1 MPTYDY
7 YIDNAYF
14 ITSRAWWDTSVNVW
28 DLIVSVRGLQP
39 GWGDYGYFQA
49 TFDAGYSISS
59 IFLYEDSPSS
69 TATKSYYEDKGYGLT
84 EGDTYTIYVRFRAY
98 NGDNVV
104 IPLDSTTSGQFE
116 KVIEVGGGG
125 GGTDPYFTATGSNT
139 NSTITITVS
148 DLQDTDYDYLY
159 FWVSSSIDSPYTNI
173 NPYTFYSV
181 PDGTY
186 NVRAYYVKDNIEY
199 TIYDAYGNSSI
210 AITIDSGGGPT
221 PSGDW
226 DYGSPIYL
234 NNLSS
239 NYTSSSSINF
249 MYDNGAYFEITF
261 ANSGYARFYS
271 SNQHGDMVAYVSDVN
286 TGFDDT
292 NGVPYNYDRYSRLQ
306 NGFNIDFYSVT
317 AGTTYYLW
325 VTAANGDKTNWGSFY
340 LNIVVP
346 TAPVVYPTFT
356 ASVINNNQ
364 ISFTVSNKGNYYLR
378 YKVRLTSDPNDDTY
392 DTWDKYHYLVTDTI
406 LTVPNLQYNT
416 WYRVNV
422 GYSLSNSSGE
432 VTWIRSTQDPLDLQT
447 GSEPVGN
454 SYVYIYNGSNWQ
466 KAVPYI
472 FNGSSWQQAQAY
484 IFNGSQ
490 WKKCG

>member
-14 ITSRAWWDTSVNVW
+14 ITSNAWWDASANVW

-159 FWVSSSIDSPYTNI
+159 FWVSSSIYSSYTNI
-173 NPYTFYSV
+173 NPYTFYDV

-186 NVRAYYVKDNIEY
+186 NVRAYYVKNNIEY
-199 TIYDAYGNSSI
+199 PD
-210 AITIDSGGGPT
+210 
-221 PSGDW
+221 
-226 DYGSPIYL
+226 
-234 NNLSS
+234 
-239 NYTSSSSINF
+239 
-249 MYDNGAYFEITF
+249 
-261 ANSGYARFYS
+261 
-271 SNQHGDMVAYVSDVN
+271 
-286 TGFDDT
+286 
-292 NGVPYNYDRYSRLQ
+292 
-306 NGFNIDFYSVT
+306 
-317 AGTTYYLW
+317 
-325 VTAANGDKTNWGSFY
+325 
-340 LNIVVP
+340 
-346 TAPVVYPTFT
+346 
-356 ASVINNNQ
+356 
-364 ISFTVSNKGNYYLR
+364 
-378 YKVRLTSDPNDDTY
+378 
-392 DTWDKYHYLVTDTI
+392 
-406 LTVPNLQYNT
+406 
-416 WYRVNV
+416 
-422 GYSLSNSSGE
+422 
-432 VTWIRSTQDPLDLQT
+432 
-447 GSEPVGN
+447 
-454 SYVYIYNGSNWQ
+454 
-466 KAVPYI
+466 
-472 FNGSSWQQAQAY
+472 
-484 IFNGSQ
+484 
-490 WKKCG
+490 